1 MSTYKFKTSINCQS
15 CVNIVK
21 AYMNEV
27 PNLSGWEVAT
37 TNPDKVLTVNGDGLS
52 ANEVIVKVQE
62 AGFTIEQID

>member
-1 MSTYKFKTSINCQS
+1 
-15 CVNIVK
+15 
-21 AYMNEV
+21 MNEV